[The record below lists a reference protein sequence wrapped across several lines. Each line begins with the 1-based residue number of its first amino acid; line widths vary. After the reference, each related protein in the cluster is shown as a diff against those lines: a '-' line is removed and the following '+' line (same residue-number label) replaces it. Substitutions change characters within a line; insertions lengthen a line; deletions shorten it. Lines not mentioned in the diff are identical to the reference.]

1 MDYAES
7 LRVERT
13 KSHAIFHSVIMELPK
28 YDDATMLLFFEGED
42 DPSFYC
48 PHIRAINNAKQYLI
62 LICYGRLEVIKTLEL
77 IDQDGRAILK
87 SLFFIDKDHNE
98 FVGVQKSHPRLF
110 QTKYYSIEN
119 YLVCKDSINA
129 YWAEYLH
136 LSSLDSRK
144 EGLVKRFENTYKS
157 FEKRMLTLMAL
168 TLIGRGFT
176 SRPARKLNLNNANLD
191 LIFHIDFDKEQCK
204 YLNSAGKHFAIST
217 NVVNYNET
225 PKIFNKNAI
234 ETILK
239 NTFPGIEPKEII
251 RGKYELWF
259 LVKYLQFI
267 AKKLSSKVEA
277 KATGLQ
283 RATPKSNITQETA
296 IEQLGARIRIPEDLR
311 VFLSR
316 LLNDATLSHTDE
328 FQLDSK

>member
-48 PHIRAINNAKQYLI
+48 PHIRAINNSKQYLT
-62 LICYGRLEVIKTLEL
+62 LICYGRHEVIKLLDL

-98 FVGVQKSHPRLF
+98 FIGVNKSHPRLF

-119 YLVCKDSINA
+119 YLVCIDSINA

-144 EGLVKRFENTYKS
+144 EQLVRQFENTYKS

-191 LIFHIDFDKEQCK
+191 LIFSMDFEKEECK
-204 YLNSAGKHFAIST
+204 YLKGAGKHFAIST
-217 NVVNYNET
+217 NVVNYHESPT
-225 PKIFNKNAI
+225 ILNKKTI

-239 NTFPGIEPKEII
+239 NTFLGIETKEII

-267 AKKLSSKVEA
+267 TRKLSSKAEA

-283 RATPKSNITQETA
+283 RSTPKSSITQETA
-296 IEQLGARIRIPEDLR
+296 VEQLGSRIKTPEDLR
-311 VFLSR
+311 VFLTQ
-316 LLNDATLSHTDE
+316 LLNDATLTHAEE
-328 FQLDSK
+328 FKLDSY